1 MTSNVEA
8 VLFDLDGTLIDH
20 DSAAAVAL
28 TQALEATPGL
38 RHFDHERARRRWREL
53 ENLAMD
59 RYLAGD
65 LTFTDQR
72 RLRVTALAAELG
84 LGTWDNPQADAWFAT
99 YLRHYEA
106 AWCAY
111 DDVQPALRALAV
123 QRPGLKLGVLTNG
136 DANQQHQKLRRT
148 GLAVSLAEVI
158 ASSTVG
164 AAKPDARIF
173 HHGCTRLRLSPA
185 EVVYVGDRLQTDAIA
200 ATNAGLH
207 GIWLNR
213 SNDPPPQ
220 DVPTIGTLGDLPAL
234 IAEINR

>member
-1 MTSNVEA
+1 M
-8 VLFDLDGTLIDH
+8 LFDLDGTLIDH

-28 TQALEATPGL
+28 TRALEATPGL
-38 RHFDHERARRRWREL
+38 SHLDHERARHRWREL

-65 LTFTDQR
+65 LTFTGQR
-72 RLRVTALAAELG
+72 RLRVTSIAAELG
-84 LGTWDNPQADAWFAT
+84 LGTWDNPRTDAWFAS

-123 QRPGLKLGVLTNG
+123 QRPGLTIGVLTNG
-136 DANQQHQKLRRT
+136 DADQQHRKLRRT
-148 GLAVSLAEVI
+148 GLTAGLSEVI
-158 ASSTVG
+158 VSSTVG

-185 EVVYVGDRLQTDAIA
+185 EVVYVGDRLHTDAIA

-213 SNDPPPQ
+213 SNDPPHE
-220 DVPTIGTLGDLPAL
+220 DISTIGTLGDLPAVL
-234 IAEINR
+234 AEIDR